1 MPGYMWWSN
10 GARLWVW
17 MRKAWTSSCRL
28 PVLCAW
34 RSREKQRRLSVHAS
48 RTAEEPVGAVPA
60 TKTRDGG
67 SGWKL
72 RNDANPFVPSMQR
85 EVNGFLADDGFHGD
99 AGAKPGVCA
108 CSVGCVTW
116 CKKQGDAGVAL
127 VSRGRQHACVEALSV
142 GSRVRINSEI
152 KAMAAKHGETSCG
165 ALPLCKG
172 EEECGVR
179 ART

>member
-1 MPGYMWWSN
+1 MEESGRVQ
-10 GARLWVW
+10 A
-17 MRKAWTSSCRL
+17 
-28 PVLCAW
+28 
-34 RSREKQRRLSVHAS
+34 RSRE
-48 RTAEEPVGAVPA
+48 TEEHVGACEQ
-60 TKTRDGG
+60 DGG
-67 SGWKL
+67 GARRSCSGNKTCDGGRGWKL